1 LQVSKNNPIDKALS
15 WLLEPDPLNPGIRY
29 FVLRDLLGLPRDE
42 KELRIAQKEIMQTGP
57 VPAILDAQHPDFWAR
72 PGGGYTPSYTATIWQ
87 VIFLAELGADTSDER
102 VQRGCEYILD
112 HNLAANGGFSL
123 NARPVP
129 SSVVHCLNGDPL
141 YALLKLGYGN
151 DSRVQSALDW
161 QVDAIT
167 GAGEVRFYKSGTSG
181 MGFACAAN
189 LRQPCAWGATK
200 ALKAL
205 STIPPDNRSPA
216 IVRSIEVG
224 SSFLL
229 DQDLAKAEYPYT
241 ERINSSWFNFGFPL
255 SNRSD
260 ILETMDVLVRL
271 GFGDDSRLVNA
282 RELILG
288 KRDDKG
294 RWLMDKSLNGKM
306 WVDIEKKGRPS
317 KWITMRAIR
326 ALGIRDFEQTGVDAR
341 L

>member
-1 LQVSKNNPIDKALS
+1 MDKVLS

-29 FVLRDLLGLPRDE
+29 FALRDLLGLPRDE

-57 VPAILDAQHPDFWAR
+57 VPAILDAQHPEGYWAR

-161 QVDAIT
+161 
-167 GAGEVRFYKSGTSG
+167 
-181 MGFACAAN
+181 
-189 LRQPCAWGATK
+189 
-200 ALKAL
+200 
-205 STIPPDNRSPA
+205 
-216 IVRSIEVG
+216 
-224 SSFLL
+224 
-229 DQDLAKAEYPYT
+229 
-241 ERINSSWFNFGFPL
+241 
-255 SNRSD
+255 
-260 ILETMDVLVRL
+260 
-271 GFGDDSRLVNA
+271 
-282 RELILG
+282 
-288 KRDDKG
+288 
-294 RWLMDKSLNGKM
+294 
-306 WVDIEKKGRPS
+306 
-317 KWITMRAIR
+317 
-326 ALGIRDFEQTGVDAR
+326 
-341 L
+341 